1 MTRPA
6 AVASLLMLGLAC
18 GESPVAPDPDPTP
31 DPPAGPAAEIV
42 LTPEALV
49 LSPWGETA
57 VVAATVLD
65 DTGAELPDAPVSW
78 STSNAAV
85 ATVDDQ
91 GTVTAVDVG
100 TTSITARSGDAE
112 GTAAAT
118 TAYEAITGGVIACTN
133 GRAAG
138 FPCSGVDLVSF
149 LPLADLGA
157 PNGVKLNDMWGWTD
171 AATSREFVLVG
182 RTDGLTFVEVT
193 DALNPQALGHLP
205 AAAAPASWRDV
216 KVYADHA
223 YVVADGSPGH
233 GVQIFDLTRLRDV
246 DEFTPFDEDGRYAEV
261 SSVHNIAINE
271 ETGFAYAVGSS
282 GGGMS
287 CGGGLHMIDLSDPI
301 APTFAGC
308 FADTTT
314 GNSMTG
320 YTHDVQCV
328 MYDGPDAD
336 YAGREICIGSNETAI
351 SIADV
356 TDKGNPVAVST
367 ASYPDSRY
375 VHQGWLTEDHAW
387 FVSNDEL
394 DELGGVVTNTR
405 MLVWD
410 VSDLDDPILVEEHFG
425 ATGAVDHNMY
435 VRGDLLFHSNYHFGL
450 RVIDLADPASP
461 VERGFF
467 DTHPRDDAPGFD
479 GSWSNYPWLAGG
491 VVAVTSA
498 REGLFLLRVQ

>member
-1 MTRPA
+1 MVRPA
-6 AVASLLMLGLAC
+6 TVASLLMLSLAC
-18 GESPVAPDPDPTP
+18 GESPVAPDPDPEP
-31 DPPAGPAAEIV
+31 DPQPPVGAVAAEIV
-42 LTPEALV
+42 LTPEALA
-49 LSPWGETA
+49 LTPWGETA
-57 VVAATVLD
+57 VVTATVLD
-65 DTGAELPDAPVSW
+65 DAGAELPDAPVSW

-100 TTSITARSGDAE
+100 TASITARSGDAE

-118 TAYEAITGGVIACTN
+118 TAYEAITGGVVACTN

-193 DALNPQALGHLP
+193 DALNPRALGHLP

-246 DEFTPFDEDGRYAEV
+246 DEFTLFDEDGRYTEV
-261 SSVHNIAINE
+261 SSVHNIAVNE
-271 ETGFAYAVGSS
+271 ESGFAYAVGSS

-287 CGGGLHMIDLSDPI
+287 CGGGLHMIDLSSPL

-356 TDKGNPVAVST
+356 TDKRNPVALGMAT
-367 ASYPDSRY
+367 YPNVAYS
-375 VHQGWLTEDHAW
+375 HQGWITDDHAY
-387 FVSNDEL
+387 FFMNDEL
-394 DELGGVVTNTR
+394 DEGRGLVEGTR
-405 MLVWD
+405 TLIWD
-410 VSDLDDPILVEEHFG
+410 IQDLEDPILVKEYVSDNP
-425 ATGAVDHNMY
+425 ATDHNLY
-435 VRGDLLFHSNYHFGL
+435 IRGDLMYQSNYNSGL
-450 RVIDLADPASP
+450 RILDVSDPENPTEVAY
-461 VERGFF
+461 F
-467 DTHPRDDAPGFD
+467 DTVPYAEGPSMG
-479 GSWSNYPWLAGG
+479 GSWS
-491 VVAVTSA
+491 
-498 REGLFLLRVQ
+498 